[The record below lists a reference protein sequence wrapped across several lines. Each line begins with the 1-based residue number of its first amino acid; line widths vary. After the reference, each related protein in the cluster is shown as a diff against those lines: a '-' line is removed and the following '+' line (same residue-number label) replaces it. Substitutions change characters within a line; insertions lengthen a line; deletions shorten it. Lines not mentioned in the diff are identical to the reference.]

1 MSHLHGG
8 IEGGL
13 LDEQGCVDDGYLVI
27 EVGSTS
33 HQRKRGLATHQ
44 SYLDVDSVDQEFILQ
59 KHIHVVK
66 RHRHFA
72 VFEWHASTHVVSYIH
87 LDRVEVRAQQRY
99 VVNVSETI
107 GHPVTVT
114 SANRKGSQQRRESIT
129 HYTRLHDVRVDV

>member
-8 IEGGL
+8 IESGL

-59 KHIHVVK
+59 KHIHV
-66 RHRHFA
+66 
-72 VFEWHASTHVVSYIH
+72 
-87 LDRVEVRAQQRY
+87 
-99 VVNVSETI
+99 ET
-107 GHPVTVT
+107 T
-114 SANRKGSQQRRESIT
+114 
-129 HYTRLHDVRVDV
+129 TRLPVMYSRRVTNPWLGSGPMASSTAFMRLALSLYHS

>member
-44 SYLDVDSVDQEFILQ
+44 SYLDVDSVDQEIILQ
-59 KHIHVVK
+59 KHIHVETTHHVD
-66 RHRHFA
+66 
-72 VFEWHASTHVVSYIH
+72 HATAGYVLSSSHEPVV
-87 LDRVEVRAQQRY
+87 R
-99 VVNVSETI
+99 I
-107 GHPVTVT
+107 G
-114 SANRKGSQQRRESIT
+114 SDG
-129 HYTRLHDVRVDV
+129 